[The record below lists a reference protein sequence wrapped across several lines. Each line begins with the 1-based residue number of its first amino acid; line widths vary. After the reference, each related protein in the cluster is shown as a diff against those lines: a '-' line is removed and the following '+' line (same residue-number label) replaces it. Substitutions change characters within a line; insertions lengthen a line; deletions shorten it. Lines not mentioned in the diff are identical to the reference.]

1 MILVADGECE
11 EEDVV
16 VVMEE
21 EEEEEEG
28 GRRHAKTLARPFG
41 RKKQEGGGVAWQRVC
56 GTGIRGE

>member
-1 MILVADGECE
+1 MISVADGECE

-16 VVMEE
+16 VVM